1 MAFQAEVELENS
13 QRAPIPVVSSLK
25 YGLLEDGE
33 SKLFIEM
40 NRTPEAKS
48 KYDVKPDP
56 DILIR
61 KRGRV
66 VSRRPSPLLWIS

>member
-33 SKLFIEM
+33 SKLFIE
-40 NRTPEAKS
+40 
-48 KYDVKPDP
+48 
-56 DILIR
+56 LIAR
-61 KRGRV
+61 L
-66 VSRRPSPLLWIS
+66 RPSRNMMLNLTQIY